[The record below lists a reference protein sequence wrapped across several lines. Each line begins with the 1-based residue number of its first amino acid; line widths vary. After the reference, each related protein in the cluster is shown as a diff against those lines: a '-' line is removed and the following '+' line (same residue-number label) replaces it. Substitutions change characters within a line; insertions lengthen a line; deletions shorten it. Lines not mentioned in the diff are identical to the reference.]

1 MLSSMTGSGSA
12 HADGDYGRLEV
23 EARSVNH
30 RFLKV
35 SVRAFGPLPSIDARI
50 EKAVKRHASRG
61 HVSVHVRYV
70 APAAAALEAR
80 LDETA
85 FAAGAKHLRALAEKN
100 KIKKPTVEDVLRLP
114 GVMADARAV
123 TPPEGFD
130 AAIDQAIQDALS
142 NWAAARAREG
152 ALLRQEFETLLED
165 IQAGATTLAA
175 RAAEVPSA
183 VQTRLRTRL
192 AELLE
197 GAGVALDEGQLEREV
212 AHIADRADVREEL
225 ARLDAHLI
233 HAREL
238 IEKGGPIGRQLDFL
252 IQELHRET
260 NTVGSKSGDLDLART
275 VMSLKTDV
283 ERLREQVQNLE

>member
-1 MLSSMTGSGSA
+1 MTGSGSA
-12 HADGDYGRLEV
+12 HVDGEHGRIEV

-80 LDETA
+80 LDEEA
-85 FAAGAKHLRALAEKN
+85 FAAGARLLRALAENN
-100 KIKKPTVEDVLRLP
+100 KVKKPTVEDVLRLP
-114 GVMADARAV
+114 GVVADARAV
-123 TPPEGFD
+123 TAPKGLH
-130 AAIDQAIQDALS
+130 AALDEAIEDALT

-152 ALLRQEFETLLED
+152 QLLQEEFETLLAA
-165 IQAGATTLAA
+165 IQTGANSLAA
-175 RAAEVPSA
+175 RAAEIPSA
-183 VQTRLRTRL
+183 VQRRLRVRL
-192 AELLE
+192 TELLE
-197 GAGVALDEGQLEREV
+197 GTGVELDEGQLEREV
-212 AHIADRADVREEL
+212 AYIADRADVREEL
-225 ARLDAHLI
+225 ARLDAHLV

-238 IEKGGPIGRQLDFL
+238 IAKGGAIGRQLDFL
-252 IQELHRET
+252 VQELHRET

>member
-1 MLSSMTGSGSA
+1 MLHSMTGSGSA
-12 HADGDYGRLEV
+12 HVDGDHGRIEV
-23 EARSVNH
+23 ETRSVNH

-70 APAAAALEAR
+70 APAAAALESR
-80 LDETA
+80 LDEEA
-85 FAAGAKHLRALAEKN
+85 FTAGAKLLRALAEKN
-100 KIKKPTVEDVLRLP
+100 KVKKPTVEDILRLP
-114 GVMADARAV
+114 GVMADSRAV
-123 TPPEGFD
+123 TPPEGLD
-130 AAIDQAIQDALS
+130 DALDKAIEDALT

-152 ALLRQEFETLLED
+152 ALLREEFANLLD
-165 IQAGATTLAA
+165 AIQSGARALAA
-175 RAAEVPSA
+175 RAEDVPSA
-183 VQTRLRTRL
+183 VQERLRTRL
-192 AELLE
+192 TELLE
-197 GAGVALDEGQLEREV
+197 GSGVALDEGQLEREV

-225 ARLDAHLI
+225 ARLDAHLV

-238 IEKGGPIGRQLDFL
+238 VEKGGPIGRQLDFL
-252 IQELHRET
+252 VQELHRET